1 MITIRKETKKQ
12 EILDSLSKELKGE
25 EGVEIVVESLPLYLN
40 SKVSFLVFCY
50 QIQNYPKP
58 ITWISSNSRLIEWFK
73 EVGLSYKKPPAEES
87 SLSAAGQNPLVVV
100 SSVSSSPKQVFPPQ
114 GSRNSEVVV
123 QADNSNNIDN
133 QVAKLE
139 SLDLKADP
147 ESADFLTNSLNFR
160 NKNQVIE
167 ENVSETGDVENSKN
181 EFFHT
186 FKREFLGNGKKNES
200 NADPKNP
207 TPHNESVLDILSF
220 DEPDNSS
227 DSNSDKD
234 YKLIKHP
241 HKVSDEKTVSTKK
254 SDKKDLMIDRVNYP
268 EHGENQ
274 SSGSKD
280 DWDELLKKIEDT
292 KKSLD
297 RLQTTTNAK
306 PKRFNLLK
314 LTSLGVAGL
323 TVFAVFFSFFAFLAE
338 PTTVYTLEFES
349 RTQSAEEKLTLD
361 IQDFSKRKQTYNTF
375 SEAETTGFSENRP
388 ASFEAV
394 GEIVLINTASK
405 SINLSNGRFK
415 ILNRDTGKYYEHI
428 YDSKLPQTINVPAN
442 SALES
447 GIRTNVKA
455 ERGGDDYQLPSG
467 TQFRVQNLRN
477 QTVASRLYAQSV
489 SEITVPSI
497 EVKQFVASEDR
508 QKLLNTNSELL
519 LADYNKEIGQIS
531 SQKNL
536 IDRNWIN
543 ENEIVDNFSHKE
555 GDQTTKISLE
565 SKRVV
570 EYFFLPYNAIEQNL
584 KKRDIHI
591 EALEEVSL
599 LGYDQSFP
607 QNPEN
612 TVEIQI
618 KYTYYPVM
626 SLDEK
631 EIGNS
636 LSGREFN
643 EAKQEIINKH
653 PGIVNIDKKN
663 SGIPLPGVK
672 PQVDVEIIEKDSN
685 DGASGE

>member
-167 ENVSETGDVENSKN
+167 ENASETGNVENSKN

-442 SALES
+442 STLES